1 MCKYRNSAKN
11 ELLRK
16 YSVVEKCME
25 INNQI
30 EIYQANDGTP
40 QISVQFEQD
49 TVWLTQ
55 AQMADLFETTPQ
67 NITMHLK
74 SIFKEEELNENA
86 TCKDFLQVRKEG
98 TRTVK
103 RKQLHY
109 NLDAIISVGYRV
121 KSSRATQFRIW
132 ANSVL
137 KEYLVKGYTVDEKRL
152 AQKEQEVQI
161 LKNGIQILGRAIEE
175 KTAENDWLAVFAKGL
190 SLLDDYDHELLD
202 AKGLTTKETDYPSLE
217 DYQKLINQML
227 AEFDSEVFGKEKD
240 KSFKSSVAQITKGF
254 GEDDF
259 YPTLEEKATMLL
271 YLIVKNH
278 SFVDGN
284 KRIAAACFLKFLQQN
299 NMLFNIHKQPIISND
314 TLASL
319 TLFIA
324 SSKPEE
330 METVKRLVISVLNR
344 NR

>member
-1 MCKYRNSAKN
+1 MN
-11 ELLRK
+11 EIII
-16 YSVVEKCME
+16 YESSE
-25 INNQI
+25 NQI
-30 EIYQANDGTP
+30 QVEVEFDGN
-40 QISVQFEQD
+40 
-49 TVWLTQ
+49 TVWLNRNQ
-55 AQMADLFETTPQ
+55 LAALFDRDVKTIGKH
-67 NITMHLK
+67 ITNVFSEGEL
-74 SIFKEEELNENA
+74 SKEA
-86 TCKDFLQVRKEG
+86 TVAKYATVQKEG
-98 TRTVK
+98 DREVTREVE
-103 RKQLHY
+103 HY
-109 NLDAIISVGYRV
+109 NLDVIISVGYRV
-121 KSSRATQFRIW
+121 KSQQGTQFRIW

-137 KEYLVKGYTVDEKRL
+137 KEYLVKGYAINEKRL

-161 LKNGIQILGRAIEE
+161 LKNGIQILNRAIEE
-175 KTAENDWLAVFAKGL
+175 KTADNEWLAIFAKGL
-190 SLLDDYDHELLD
+190 SLLDDYDHEQLD
-202 AKGLTTKETDYPSLE
+202 AKGLTEKEADYPSLD

-227 AEFDSEVFGKEKD
+227 TEFDSDVFGKEKD
-240 KSFKSSVAQITKGF
+240 KSFQSSVVQIEKGF

-299 NMLFNIHKQPIISND
+299 NMLYNSQQQLIISND

-344 NR
+344 NK